1 MGASTV
7 VRSAKAV
14 VDAED
19 IFIWIARRY
28 GADRARTAIFRIERI
43 LERLAAR
50 PRLGRT
56 RADFAGE
63 PRSFSIPPWLV
74 VYEPLAEDRGILVLR
89 ILDSRRDIAAL
100 MGKKS

>member
-1 MGASTV
+1 MVAPTV
-7 VRSAKAV
+7 VRSRKAA

-19 IFIWIARRY
+19 VFIWIARRD
-28 GADRARTAIFRIERI
+28 GEVRARDAIFRIERA

-50 PRLGRT
+50 PRLGRVRT
-56 RADFAGE
+56 DFKNE

-74 VYEPLAEDRGILVLR
+74 VYQPLAEERGILVLR